1 VSSPDPGLSLQPY
14 WKGDSASLRRGDQ
27 ALEESLDRVSR
38 PLFMVSDSHGPAIAH
53 TGSIIWETS
62 QEPQAEVMPLTGFAP
77 PLNPI
82 QLGDASFKQDLG
94 LKYAY
99 VVGAMANGITS
110 VEMVAAAGQ
119 SGMVGF
125 FGAGGLSLEQI
136 RAAIDRLQSFP
147 EPFPYGFNLIHSP
160 SDMQLEAETVALYL
174 QKGVRLVS
182 ASAFLGLTLPL
193 IHYRIKGIHQAP
205 DGTIV
210 CPNHVIAKVSRM
222 EVANKFFAP
231 PPRNLLAQLV
241 QQGKISD
248 QEARLAE
255 NIPVAQDI
263 SAEAD
268 SGGHTDNRPTLA
280 MLPTILAIRDEAE
293 KQYRFSMPL
302 RVGLG
307 GGIAT
312 PESVCAAFSMGAA
325 YVLTGSIN
333 QAAVEADTSQAV
345 KQMLVEAQQ
354 ADVTMAPSADMF
366 ELGAK
371 VQVLKRGTM
380 FAMRAV
386 KLYELYRGYENYD
399 AIPAGARKT
408 IERDMLRSSF
418 EAAWQSTREYFAARD
433 PSQIQRAE
441 NDPRYKMALVFRSYL
456 GLASL
461 WAKNGL
467 ADRKIDYQIWC
478 GPAMGAFNA
487 WVRGSCLESV
497 ESRRIRPMA
506 MNLLYGAARMMRIQW
521 LRTQGVILPA
531 SVKRFQPLPVEEIE
545 ERLAP

>member
-1 VSSPDPGLSLQPY
+1 M
-14 WKGDSASLRRGDQ
+14 GDSASLHSGDQ
-27 ALEESLDRVSR
+27 VLKEALDHIGR
-38 PLFMVSDSHGPAIAH
+38 PLFIVSDDDGPAIAH
-53 TGSIIWETS
+53 SGSIIWGQS
-62 QEPQAEVMPLTGFAP
+62 RDPQIGGMPLIGFAP
-77 PLNPI
+77 PLSPR
-82 QLGDASFKQDLG
+82 QLGDSSFKQDLG
-94 LKYAY
+94 LTYAY

-110 VEMVAAAGQ
+110 VEMVAAAGRA
-119 SGMVGF
+119 GMVGF
-125 FGAGGLSLEQI
+125 FGAGGLSLSQI
-136 RAAIDRLQSFP
+136 KTAIDRLQSFP
-147 EPFPYGFNLIHSP
+147 EQFPFGFNLIHSP
-160 SDMQLEAETVALYL
+160 NDMQLEAETVALYL

-193 IHYRIKGIHQAP
+193 IHYRVKGIHQAP
-205 DGTIV
+205 DGAIV

-231 PPRNLLAQLV
+231 PPQNLLAQLV

-248 QEARLAE
+248 QEARLAQYV
-255 NIPVAQDI
+255 PVAQDI

-268 SGGHTDNRPTLA
+268 SGGHTDNRPALA
-280 MLPTILAIRDEAE
+280 MLPTILAMRDEAV
-293 KQYRFSMPL
+293 KQHGYSIPL

-312 PESVCAAFSMGAA
+312 PEAVCAAFSMGAA

-333 QAAVEADTSQAV
+333 QAAVEADTSRTV

-380 FAMRAV
+380 FAMRAA
-386 KLYELYRGYENYD
+386 KLYELYRGFESYD
-399 AIPAGARKT
+399 AIPAGTRASV
-408 IERDMLRSSF
+408 ERDMLRSSF
-418 EAAWQSTREYFAARD
+418 ETAWQSTREYFSTRD
-433 PSQIQRAE
+433 PSQIRRAE
-441 NDPRYKMALVFRSYL
+441 QEPRHKMALVFRSYL
-456 GLASL
+456 GQASL

-487 WVRGSCLESV
+487 WVRGSFLESADT
-497 ESRRIRPMA
+497 RRIHTMA
-506 MNLLYGAARMMRIQW
+506 MNLLYGAARLIRIQW
-521 LRTQGVILPA
+521 LRSQGVALPA
-531 SVKRFQPLPVEEIE
+531 SAIRFQPLPLEDIE
-545 ERLAP
+545 KHLI